1 MGSAM
6 RRLRIAQVAPPVE
19 RVPPAAYGGTERV
32 VDELNRQLA
41 ARGHELTVF
50 ASGDSDVPG
59 RLVPTVERALRPA
72 GIESDASGWFATTVK
87 MVVEQAAEFDII
99 HSHLEWWS
107 IPLARLSPVP
117 TVATFHGRL
126 DLPWAD
132 RLFNDAPEGMVAI
145 SRHQASVHPDVPWTI
160 IHNGL
165 TLDTAPFLDEPGD
178 AFCFVGRVDAEKGI
192 IEAIDIALRAGRRLR
207 IAAKV
212 GNLARQRD
220 YYEAVFR
227 PALQRA
233 GRSVEYLGELQPAE
247 RDQLFAE
254 SYATLMPGAWP
265 EPFGLVSIESLACGT
280 PVLARRVGALP
291 EIIREGVDGFFGDD
305 AVAMAFFADR
315 LGGLDRREIR
325 ERVIERFSAA
335 RMADRYEELYARMIA
350 GAKGDGA
357 VRERVP
363 DAAEVEEALAVQ
375 LPVQVTEPA
384 DAELP
389 EKREGSDAPE
399 PDEAPLA
406 ELSAD
411 RESEAAGA
419 EEPETA
425 VELAAVSEAGNEPE
439 AEVELEGAAEAEPAE
454 PVAVNSPEAAAET
467 AAFGEEITEA
477 PTEPA
482 HAKAEVPPEWLEDPE
497 PWELEAIGA
506 PAPAA
511 RSERVSAPAAVT
523 DPEPERT
530 DEPAAEAPEPESK
543 LTEEPVAESQEPVSE
558 RADEPVAEAP
568 EPESNLVEPVAAIAD
583 REPEPAEEVVAATPE
598 PGSPPEEPA
607 AATAEPL
614 ADPGMVDEPIAA
626 TAEPEPEMAE
636 APVAAHARAEEAERP
651 DESARAEEAERPDES
666 ARAEEAQRA
675 EETAAAVADLEAIE
689 IPVPVQAAVVDVV
702 VADADQPASGG
713 DGEAALEGSGV
724 AVDGAVA
731 EPEAE
736 SPQAEQP
743 IAASV
748 AATPDETSTSARRD
762 PVAVGPGPSP
772 QDLKPVTPAPPAE
785 PAPITRLGPA
795 KQVPKRPSRTISIFT
810 RSWSGSS
817 KKAASARQRDRS

>member
-1 MGSAM
+1 MGPAI

-59 RLVPTVERALRPA
+59 RLVPTVDRALRPA
-72 GIESDASGWFATTVK
+72 GIESDASGWFASTVK
-87 MVVEQAAEFDII
+87 MVIEQAAEFDII

-107 IPLARLSPVP
+107 IPLARLAPVP

-132 RLFNDAPEGMVAI
+132 RLFNDPLEGMVAI

-165 TLDTAPFLDEPGD
+165 TLEKAPFLDEPGD

-220 YYEAVFR
+220 YYESVFR

-233 GRSVEYLGELQPAE
+233 GRSVEYLGELQPTE

-335 RMADRYEELYARMIA
+335 RMADRYEELYTRMIA
-350 GAKGDGA
+350 AANGEGG

-363 DAAEVEEALAVQ
+363 DAAEVAEALAVQ
-375 LPVQVTEPA
+375 LPTEVTEPS

-389 EKREGSDAPE
+389 EKRNGGGHPEAVDTAPI
-399 PDEAPLA
+399 
-406 ELSAD
+406 
-411 RESEAAGA
+411 EAAA
-419 EEPETA
+419 ESS
-425 VELAAVSEAGNEPE
+425 V
-439 AEVELEGAAEAEPAE
+439 
-454 PVAVNSPEAAAET
+454 EAAAET
-467 AAFGEEITEA
+467 VVETADDAPIESSGGTYEGVIAALDALDDLEATKQLETRGQDEVPVEEARAVEDSAAAELEPEPVVAEA
-477 PTEPA
+477 VAAESEPEPA
-482 HAKAEVPPEWLEDPE
+482 VAESTASEPEPEPVVAEAVAVEVMAEEEVEDIPE

-506 PAPAA
+506 PAAAVQSTDAYKPAA
-511 RSERVSAPAAVT
+511 IV
-523 DPEPERT
+523 
-530 DEPAAEAPEPESK
+530 
-543 LTEEPVAESQEPVSE
+543 
-558 RADEPVAEAP
+558 
-568 EPESNLVEPVAAIAD
+568 
-583 REPEPAEEVVAATPE
+583 EPEPAEV
-598 PGSPPEEPA
+598 
-607 AATAEPL
+607 
-614 ADPGMVDEPIAA
+614 EPIAAEA
-626 TAEPEPEMAE
+626 TAEPEPEPEPIAAEAMAE
-636 APVAAHARAEEAERP
+636 PEPEPIASEAVAEPEPIAEPAEAEPEPRAVAEAEPAPVAAEAMAEPEDQTVREPVSAVAEPEPER
-651 DESARAEEAERPDES
+651 DVSEEP
-666 ARAEEAQRA
+666 
-675 EETAAAVADLEAIE
+675 AAVAQATAEPLDEPAAAAEPEAAEQDPEPAAAIAQLEAIE
-689 IPVPVQAAVVDVV
+689 IPVPVQTAVVDVV
-702 VADADQPASGG
+702 VA
-713 DGEAALEGSGV
+713 EAGPTAPEAEA
-724 AVDGAVA
+724 AVDGAK
-731 EPEAE
+731 PK
-736 SPQAEQP
+736 
-743 IAASV
+743 
-748 AATPDETSTSARRD
+748 ART
-762 PVAVGPGPSP
+762 PVAVGPGPSTGEA
-772 QDLKPVTPAPPAE
+772 KPTGEAAPAASAPSE
-785 PAPITRLGPA
+785 SPAPITRLGPA
-795 KQVPKRPSRTISIFT
+795 KQTPKRPTRTISIFT
-810 RSWSGSS
+810 RSWSGSG